1 MIAFIIVYLI
11 ALFCYFFT
19 RTSETKKYRAVNK
32 YLMATMYLVY
42 GIYHISVRQPFAS
55 YHTMLILALI
65 MAWLGDVFL
74 VFDFGRGGDFFL
86 AGNVGF
92 TLYEMMVMSD
102 NGLTFRQYG
111 WVFAVVAAM
120 LGLFIFACSKWPNK
134 FRLGK
139 MRWPMTFYLSSI
151 YTHGITGLFMAL
163 LVAVPAFRVM
173 GIGSFLFMISD
184 IILTLYNY
192 VFGENKWLVRANSL
206 TYFVGLLL
214 IALSTAMC

>member
-1 MIAFIIVYLI
+1 MLIFIVIYLI

-19 RTSETKKYRAVNK
+19 RTSETKKYRAANK

-42 GIYHISVRQPFAS
+42 AIYHISQRQPFAS

-65 MAWLGDVFL
+65 MAWLGDIFL

-92 TLYEMMVMSD
+92 TLYEMMVMND
-102 NGLTFRQYG
+102 HGLTFRQYG
-111 WVFAVVAAM
+111 WVFAVVALM
-120 LGLFIFACSKWPNK
+120 LGGFIFACSKWPK
-134 FRLGK
+134 RFKLGK

-151 YTHGITGLFMAL
+151 YTHGITGLFMAAL
-163 LVAVPAFRVM
+163 LPNTPFMIM
-173 GIGSFLFMISD
+173 GIGSLLFMISD

-192 VFGENKWLVRANSL
+192 VFGESKLLIRANSL

-214 IALSTAMC
+214 IALSTSL